1 MSRLQFS
8 TRLRRRKQFRQKTL
22 NNVVLFLVALIPIYP
37 AFGSYM
43 QDYTGAIVRGQY
55 DKSTI
60 IDSYDDTTGQ
70 STYDILNVVD
80 NNAPAPTG
88 DDTSTSIPVQEVPI
102 TQQPPAE
109 KIVEENEKPAPALVD
124 KKRPLYMTHVVQK
137 GDTLST
143 IAQKYSLSVET
154 LRSMNNISGTHL
166 SVGKKLLIPRISGVE
181 YVIQKGDTLS
191 TIAQKYGIED
201 SKNILIANDMSS

>member
-22 NNVVLFLVALIPIYP
+22 NNIVLFVVALIPIYP

-55 DKSTI
+55 DKNTI
-60 IDSYDDTTGQ
+60 LDSYDDTTGQ

-80 NNAPAPTG
+80 NSSPADTG
-88 DDTSTSIPVQEVPI
+88 TSATSIPVATVP
-102 TQQPPAE
+102 TTPSVPE
-109 KIVEENEKPAPALVD
+109 KIVEIEKEEKPLPIPVD
-124 KKRPLYMTHVVQK
+124 KKRSLYMTHLVQK

-143 IAQKYSLSVET
+143 IAQKYNLSIET

-166 SVGKKLLIPRISGVE
+166 SVGKKLLIPRISGVD
-181 YVIQKGDTLS
+181 YVVQK
-191 TIAQKYGIED
+191 
-201 SKNILIANDMSS
+201 